1 MLRIGVAHPQAGT
14 LISLQGS
21 SVGVTISSH
30 QNVKETCFLSPPSN
44 SKAVVSEGA
53 VSESESRAAFRAAF
67 RCRPGLPPCRGL
79 REAAWA

>member
-21 SVGVTISSH
+21 SVGVTISCH

-53 VSESESRAAFRAAF
+53 VSESESRAAFR
-67 RCRPGLPPCRGL
+67 CRPGLPPCRGL